1 MELDLHNRKEQ
12 RQHEEELCCR
22 ILYYVLVVAMY
33 WLINKVES
41 ARDYVNDD

>member
-12 RQHEEELCCR
+12 RQHEEECCR